1 MARQP
6 DEPGLRPIWG
16 DLHLHT
22 VVSPC
27 AEVEMIP
34 PLIVRQALALG
45 LGLIAVT
52 DHNTAENAGA
62 VVAAARGTCLAVL
75 PGMEVQTREE
85 AHILCLF
92 DTVDQAL
99 CWQEVVYAH
108 LPDLENREEFF
119 GAQFVVDETGEYLR
133 TNRRLLLT
141 STTLAVEEV
150 VGRVAGL
157 GGLTIA
163 AHVDRRAYSLVTSL
177 GFIPPGLGLAAV
189 EVTRPDIIMDERLIG
204 RRPLIVSGDAH
215 RLNEMRASTLFRV
228 REPTIAELALAFRG
242 EAGRRVRVV
251 PRDTATAQ
259 HE

>member
-1 MARQP
+1 MARRR
-6 DEPGLRPIWG
+6 DEPDDSGLRPIWG

-34 PLIVRQALALG
+34 PLIVRRALALG

-62 VVAAARGTCLAVL
+62 VMDAARGTDLVVL

-92 DTVDQAL
+92 DTLDQAL
-99 CWQEVVYAH
+99 DWQEVVYAH

-119 GAQFVVDETGEYLR
+119 GAQFVVDATGDYVR
-133 TNRRLLLT
+133 TNSRLLLA

-150 VGRVAGL
+150 VERVTEL

-163 AHVDRRAYSLVTSL
+163 AHVDRQAFSLVASL
-177 GFIPPGLGLAAV
+177 GFIPPGLALAAV
-189 EVTRPDIIMDERLIG
+189 EVTRPGITMDEHLVG
-204 RRPLIVSGDAH
+204 HRPAIVSGDAH
-215 RLNEMRASTLFRV
+215 QLDEMRADTLFRV
-228 REPTIAELALAFRG
+228 REPTISELVLAFRG

-251 PRDTATAQ
+251 P
-259 HE
+259 

>member
-1 MARQP
+1 MAGHRTGSGGT
-6 DEPGLRPIWG
+6 ELRPIWG

-52 DHNTAENAGA
+52 DHNTAENVAA
-62 VVAAARGTCLAVL
+62 VVAAARGTNLAVL

-92 DTVDQAL
+92 DTVDQVL
-99 CWQEVVYAH
+99 CWQEIVYAH
-108 LPDLENREEFF
+108 LPDLENREEAF
-119 GAQFVVDETGEYLR
+119 GAQFVVDETGDYVR

-141 STTLAVEEV
+141 STALAAEEV
-150 VGRVAGL
+150 VRRVAGL
-157 GGLTIA
+157 GGLSIA
-163 AHVDRRAYSLVTSL
+163 AHVDRRAYSLVASL
-177 GFIPPGLGLAAV
+177 GFIPPGLALAAV
-189 EVTRPDIIMDERLIG
+189 EVTRPDVTMDERLIG
-204 RRPLIVSGDAH
+204 RRPVIVSGDAH
-215 RLNEMRASTLFRV
+215 RLAEMRAHTLFRV
-228 REPTIAELALAFRG
+228 REPTTPELALAFRG

-251 PRDTATAQ
+251 P
-259 HE
+259 